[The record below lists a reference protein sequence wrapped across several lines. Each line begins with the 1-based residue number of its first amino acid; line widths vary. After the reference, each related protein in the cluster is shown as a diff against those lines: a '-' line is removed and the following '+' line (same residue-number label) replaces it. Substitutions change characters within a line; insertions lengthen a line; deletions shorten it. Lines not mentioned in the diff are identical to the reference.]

1 LRLPWVH
8 VCLSAFKYVDAFAE
22 YRIEC
27 LENVFNAIKFCVEC
41 GVMSPKTALS
51 IEKDLGYECTEFDLQ
66 INDVWYTVI
75 GDELFSSWD
84 KFVEKIKSILGKSS

>member
-1 LRLPWVH
+1 
-8 VCLSAFKYVDAFAE
+8 
-22 YRIEC
+22 
-27 LENVFNAIKFCVEC
+27 
-41 GVMSPKTALS
+41 MSPKTALS